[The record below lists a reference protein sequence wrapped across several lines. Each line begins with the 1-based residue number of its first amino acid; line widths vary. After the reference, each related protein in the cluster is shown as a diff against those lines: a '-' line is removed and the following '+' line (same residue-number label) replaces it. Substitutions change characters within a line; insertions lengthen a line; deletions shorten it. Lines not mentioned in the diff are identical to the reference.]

1 VTLPHSPTVLPL
13 RASRWCGALAA
24 ASIAIAASA
33 ASAAGAQDSG
43 RLPVIYP
50 VPLKGQMGTDI
61 HPSIY
66 EEVAKDARRVRPDL
80 IVFILN
86 SADINEVFYLADDD
100 RAEFGLGMLGE
111 FRSLVIS
118 LRDGLREFDQ
128 AMWVEDS
135 VGFGTLMALSW
146 PTMYMKPRG
155 RLWGL
160 QRVADMARGWQDPD
174 VAAKM
179 MAAWTGI
186 GKGFLEKGGYPLE
199 LGEAMMRPEHRL
211 SASFKGRKVTWSLDT
226 SGHWL
231 VDGSDE
237 ATTNIRAEQ
246 AEDLGICAGL
256 AESLDDVAFLNG
268 WREYEVADSGQK
280 IVDKYIEDWRRVLDR
295 TIQWQRDAEQARG
308 WAQGGDAVKYL
319 GQVRQNYER
328 ILAAMRQ
335 YPAVEI
341 RWRTQFG
348 LDRLRL
354 EVALEQ
360 LREQLR
366 GLRGGN
372 RGGAGGGGG
381 MGGGGGGRGL
391 GGGN

>member
-1 VTLPHSPTVLPL
+1 MNTLPD
-13 RASRWCGALAA
+13 ASARRIVPVPRLLAA
-24 ASIAIAASA
+24 ASAGAVAVAASLA
-33 ASAAGAQDSG
+33 VADDA

-66 EEVAKDARRVRPDL
+66 EEVVEDAKKVKPDL

-86 SADINEVFYLADDD
+86 SADVNEVFYLSDDD

-111 FRSLVIS
+111 FRDLVIA
-118 LRDGLREFDQ
+118 LRDDLREFDQ
-128 AMWVEDS
+128 VMWVEDS

-146 PTMYMKPRG
+146 PTMYMKPKG

-186 GKGFLEKGGYPLE
+186 GQGFLQKGGYPLE
-199 LGEAMMRPEHRL
+199 LGEAMMRPEYTL
-211 SASFKGRKVTWSLDT
+211 SASFKGRAVDWKLDT
-226 SGHWL
+226 TGHWV

-237 ATTNIRAEQ
+237 ATTNLRAEQ

-256 AESLDDVAFLNG
+256 AESLDDVAFLSG
-268 WREYEVADSGQK
+268 WREYEVADSGQQ
-280 IVDKYIEDWRRVLDR
+280 IIDKYLEDWRRVLDR

-335 YPAVEI
+335 YPAIEI

-366 GLRGGN
+366 GLRGGS
-372 RGGAGGGGG
+372 RGGVGGGGT
-381 MGGGGGGRGL
+381 GGRSGGRGL
-391 GGGN
+391 GGGGG